1 MPAYSVFGWQKPCYL
16 LQEGYAQSYAGLLE
30 ETDWSSYGHASGN
43 PACRDCMVHSGFEA
57 SSVEEGFSSW
67 RGFWNMA
74 RAALL
79 GPKVSAPAEVA
90 PAPAASAPEQV
101 SELAQGWAADASPQA
116 LEAAFAYRG
125 DVTLTL
131 ADGGSVQG
139 FVSSLDG
146 DRVRV
151 LVKGNAEAEP
161 IETARIARV
170 ELSGRDAAIDPR
182 WEAWQNRSEAHA

>member
-1 MPAYSVFGWQKPCYL
+1 
-16 LQEGYAQSYAGLLE
+16 
-30 ETDWSSYGHASGN
+30 
-43 PACRDCMVHSGFEA
+43 MVHSGFEA
-57 SSVEEGFSSW
+57 SSVDEGFSSW
-67 RGFWNMA
+67 RGFLSMA

-79 GPKVSAPAEVA
+79 GPRISAPGERAPVPAAAAPEVA
-90 PAPAASAPEQV
+90 SGFGK
-101 SELAQGWAADASPQA
+101 GWAAEASPEA

-131 ADGGSVQG
+131 ADGGSVEG
-139 FVSSLDG
+139 FVSSLDA

-182 WEAWQNRSEAHA
+182 WEAWQKRSEAHA